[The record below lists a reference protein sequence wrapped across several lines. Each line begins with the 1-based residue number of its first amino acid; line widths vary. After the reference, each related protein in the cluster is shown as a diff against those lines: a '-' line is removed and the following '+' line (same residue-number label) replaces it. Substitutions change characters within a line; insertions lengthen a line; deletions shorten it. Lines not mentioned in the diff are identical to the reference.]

1 VNVAGR
7 KKTVIAAMI
16 RINALSR
23 DVAIA
28 TSYEILERS
37 VLVAARPRLCAE
49 SRCAMALYNCYIL
62 LDQIELLRFLIFV
75 DAGNEGRAIPS
86 YCLNQSLSPLGQVL
100 CSV

>member
-1 VNVAGR
+1 MNVAGR

-49 SRCAMALYNCYIL
+49 SRCAMALYNYHTI
-62 LDQIELLRFLIFV
+62 LDQIKLLQLLTFV
-75 DAGNEGRAIPS
+75 DTASEEGARRS
-86 YCLNQSLSPLGQVL
+86 YCLNQRLSPLG
-100 CSV
+100 